1 MIEVFPKCTRCN
13 ILIRVIF
20 VYYKIKKKKTKPR
33 YTPNIFILAAI
44 LYGTSLKYTFSEKN
58 KLMSY

>member
-20 VYYKIKKKKTKPR
+20 VYYKIKKKKQNPD
-33 YTPNIFILAAI
+33 TPNIFILAAI